1 MVIGNCIGWQHC
13 WHPLE
18 LSTHVIRHFLK
29 HFLWVVCPQLRSPLK
44 FHPSSRQTTQVDRTL
59 RENKKRVIF
68 HSGLPLFG
76 KRLHICFVKANTA
89 ISPIYLASDEWK
101 ATGTDH
107 AAPKISSGL
116 IIFTLS
122 LMSRVDLVSKH
133 LPANCFCYFNKK
145 DWKET
150 AIRKA

>member
-1 MVIGNCIGWQHC
+1 MVIGNCIGWRQC
-13 WHPLE
+13 GHPLE
-18 LSTHVIRHFLK
+18 LSTNVSCHFLK
-29 HFLWVVCPQLRSPLK
+29 HFSWVVCPQHHSPLK

-59 RENKKRVIF
+59 RENTKKVIF
-68 HSGLPLFG
+68 HSSLPLFR

-133 LPANCFCYFNKK
+133 LPANCFHHFSKK
-145 DWKET
+145 DLKKT